1 MTAKKQ
7 TDLYVSWDE
16 YHKKIEELA
25 IKVYQDGYDFS
36 QIVCIAKGGLRV
48 GDIFARLFEKPL
60 AILSV
65 ESYRGDGVK
74 NEQGSMTFSR
84 DLAQTTPN
92 LGNRV
97 ILVDDLADSGITLEK
112 SLKWLNHFYGF
123 YLDEVRT
130 AVLWMKGV
138 SQYKPNYYV
147 DYLEGS
153 PWIHQPMEKYES
165 MSVTDLI

>member
-1 MTAKKQ
+1 M
-7 TDLYVSWDE
+7 
-16 YHKKIEELA
+16 
-25 IKVYQDGYDFS
+25 
-36 QIVCIAKGGLRV
+36 
-48 GDIFARLFEKPL
+48 
-60 AILSV
+60 
-65 ESYRGDGVK
+65 K

-92 LGNRV
+92 LGSRV

-138 SQYKPNYYV
+138 SQYKPDYYV
-147 DYLEGS
+147 DYLEDS

-165 MSVTDLI
+165 MSVTDLL

>member
-1 MTAKKQ
+1 MTAEKQ

-48 GDIFARLFEKPL
+48 GDIFARLFDKPL

-92 LGNRV
+92 LGSRV

-112 SLKWLNHFYGF
+112 PEVVESFLRILSRRSPHRRA
-123 YLDEVRT
+123 LDEKRFTVQTR
-130 AVLWMKGV
+130 LLRRL
-138 SQYKPNYYV
+138 S
-147 DYLEGS
+147 
-153 PWIHQPMEKYES
+153 
-165 MSVTDLI
+165 

>member
-1 MTAKKQ
+1 MTAEKQ

-48 GDIFARLFEKPL
+48 GDIFARLFDKPL

-84 DLAQTTPN
+84 DLAQTTPEPEA
-92 LGNRV
+92 GR
-97 ILVDDLADSGITLEK
+97 S
-112 SLKWLNHFYGF
+112 
-123 YLDEVRT
+123 
-130 AVLWMKGV
+130 LWMICRTQASLWKKACG
-138 SQYKPNYYV
+138 
-147 DYLEGS
+147 
-153 PWIHQPMEKYES
+153 
-165 MSVTDLI
+165 